1 MGESPARRKSARG
14 GPPRAPG
21 PVRESGAP
29 LRIESVQRGA
39 SGIAILAAGGF
50 SFSVCPDQLEE
61 LGFALSVLVPGSELS
76 VEETALL
83 ELADRAKEAESRA
96 LALLARAEQSS
107 FMLKTK
113 LEQRGFEGHA
123 IELALSRLRS
133 SRLLDD
139 ARFASA
145 FIRSRLARS
154 GSKPEGPTTLAAALR
169 EKGLDRET
177 AATALSEALGPEE
190 RAEALRAAV
199 EKLSKRGRLD
209 KDELK
214 RRLRMLG
221 YRSDE
226 ISELFELLYP

>member
-1 MGESPARRKSARG
+1 
-14 GPPRAPG
+14 
-21 PVRESGAP
+21 

-50 SFSVCPDQLEE
+50 SFSVRPDQLEE
-61 LGFALSVLVPGSELS
+61 LGLDPAALVPGSELS
-76 VEETALL
+76 VEESALV

-107 FMLKTK
+107 FMLRSK
-113 LEQRGFEGHA
+113 LEDRGFEKRA
-123 IELALSRLRS
+123 IEMALSRLRS

-154 GSKPEGPTTLAAALR
+154 GSKPEGPSTLAAALR

-177 AATALSEALGPEE
+177 TAQALAETLGLEQ

-199 EKLSKRGRLD
+199 EKLRKRDRLD
-209 KDELK
+209 KEGLK